1 MTYAYACL
9 DWPSKPLL
17 WKRGYETQRAS
28 EPAKSDP
35 CSLPSQKGSGV
46 LPLDKTMKMD
56 HDNLRKKSA
65 MASFLTNQ
73 T

>member
-35 CSLPSQKGSGV
+35 RPLPHFKGSGV
-46 LPLDKTMKMD
+46 LPLDK
-56 HDNLRKKSA
+56 NYE
-65 MASFLTNQ
+65 NGP
-73 T
+73 

>member
-1 MTYAYACL
+1 MIYAYACL

-35 CSLPSQKGSGV
+35 HPLPHLKGSGV
-46 LPLDKTMKMD
+46 SPLDKIMKMD
-56 HDNLRKKSA
+56 HDNLRKVLQWQ
-65 MASFLTNQ
+65 AS
-73 T
+73 